1 MRKANREIKDR
12 DGILDIIKGSDVC
25 RLGLYAENQV
35 YIVPMNFGFDMDESG
50 ALTLY
55 FHCANEGRKLDMIAE
70 NPEVCFEMDTNHL
83 YVPAKDEKA
92 CNSTMKYASLIG
104 NGYIEI
110 LQDENERIYA
120 LTQIMRQYSK
130 EANFKFGAEA
140 LKKTTVLKLTAHSY
154 TGKRN

>member
-12 DGILDIIKGSDVC
+12 NGILDIIKNSDVC
-25 RLGLYAENQV
+25 RLGLYAGGQV
-35 YIVPMNFGFDMDESG
+35 YIVPMNFGFDMSDSG

-83 YVPAKDEKA
+83 YVPGEDDKA
-92 CNSTMKYASLIG
+92 CSSTMKYASLIG
-104 NGYIEI
+104 NGHIEI
-110 LQDENERIYA
+110 LTDEDERINA
-120 LTQIMRQYSK
+120 LTQIMRHYSV
-130 EANFKFGAEA
+130 EENFKFGTEA